1 MASSSEAFEKFWQ
14 WNKAKTWLNV
24 TVVEKEKAVDHLLAR
39 IGGVDEEASLVR
51 LVGKQMHSWTNLD
64 VDEAEFSVEERRV
77 VAARNADEWV
87 IFEESES

>member
-24 TVVEKEKAVDHLLAR
+24 TVVELGKAADHLFAR
-39 IGGVDEEASLVR
+39 IGVV
-51 LVGKQMHSWTNLD
+51 
-64 VDEAEFSVEERRV
+64 EAEFSVEERRV

-87 IFEESES
+87 IFEESESRVDM